1 MSGALSMKKKR
12 LSEALFIVKIS
23 LKVFRV
29 FRMTVKKKVTT
40 TTKMTEAI
48 ASVFRLLATA
58 PMGIPLGQ
66 KIFVQGISKPG
77 G

>member
-12 LSEALFIVKIS
+12 LSEAMFIVKIS

-29 FRMTVKKKVTT
+29 FRMTVNKKVT
-40 TTKMTEAI
+40 TTKMTEAS

-58 PMGIPLGQ
+58 PMVIPLGQ